1 MLASQ
6 RQSVQ
11 GSVVTDTVGSS
22 SRYVD
27 AAQGFRGLVVGVWGN
42 GIFLAGQRSRELNPV
57 SRAPDAYLSRDNLG
71 IDLFYVI
78 TSIMRNY
85 VYLPHRGC

>member
-27 AAQGFRGLVVGVWGN
+27 AAQGFWGLVVGVWGN
-42 GIFLAGQRSRELNPV
+42 GIFLPGQGPRELNPV
-57 SRAPDAYLSRDNLG
+57 SRAPDACLSRDNLR

-85 VYLPHRGC
+85 VFLPH